1 MSTSAVVP
9 LSGADFGTSKATP
22 SQQSVF
28 QGLLGQL
35 EQSIGGGDLT
45 ASQTLLNAIQA
56 LSPSSAG
63 ASDPLGSFLTSLDAA
78 LRDDSVSEAQSALAA
93 YQQAAPTAAGNT
105 TAAADPTATGAAET
119 GTTDSNAVAK
129 SAAAGLIL
137 SQVQLSLVNS
147 LLSGDGAPT
156 SSSTS
161 SPTDPLGGLLD
172 ILNAVYAPDGN
183 SAAGAGAASSA
194 SPYETLVSVL
204 QSSLASGS
212 GTAAP
217 ALEYLNS
224 TGNFVNTSA

>member
-45 ASQTLLNAIQA
+45 ASQTLLNAIEA

-93 YQQAAPTAAGNT
+93 YQQAAPAAAGNT
-105 TAAADPTATGAAET
+105 PAAADATATGAAET
-119 GTTDSNAVAK
+119 GTTDSSDVAK
-129 SAAAGLIL
+129 SAAAGLVL

-147 LLSGDGAPT
+147 LLGGDGAPT
-156 SSSTS
+156 PSSTG
-161 SPTDPLGGLLD
+161 PLGGLLD

-183 SAAGAGAASSA
+183 SAAAGASSA
-194 SPYETLVSVL
+194 SPYETLVSAL